1 MMPPAKATVAM
12 VTATEASVVPVV
24 VPMIPSHVG
33 VVVSLHAVLLP
44 TAVVVVVVAVVVVP
58 TAVAVV
64 DHDDAAAA
72 SAVHARHH
80 AHVHSHH
87 CAHHHASHHGATTA
101 HTLPRRRVGVTVT
114 ILRIRVRVD
123 NSRDDGRCRS
133 SSLRGWL
140 HHRLTV
146 RTNDWTAV
154 RSQNRDHRRR
164 CLRSLGDHHD
174 LAVRTN
180 DWATVWPY
188 LLHHH
193 RRCLWWHRRR
203 HHERLTINAKNGLAI
218 RSQLRNH
225 LRLRWGHHGL
235 LGRLNLLSSG
245 SLVVLLL
252 YKSYFSLIL
261 LVLIPHFLRWGLV
274 GHHNIQNLNQVT
286 AEGAR
291 HVADANTGDVWL
303 QDRSFGFG

>member
-1 MMPPAKATVAM
+1 MMSSAKATVVM
-12 VTATEASVVPVV
+12 VTAPEATVVTVV

-44 TAVVVVVVAVVVVP
+44 TAVVVVVVAVVVVS

-87 CAHHHASHHGATTA
+87 GAHHHASHHGATTA
-101 HTLPRRRVGVTVT
+101 HSHSRRRVGVTVT

-133 SSLRGWL
+133 SSLGGWL
-140 HHRLTV
+140 HHRLAV
-146 RTNDWTAV
+146 RTDDWTAV
-154 RSQNRDHRRR
+154 RSENRDHRW
-164 CLRSLGDHHD
+164 RSLGDHHD

-180 DWATVWPY
+180 DWTTVWPN

-203 HHERLTINAKNGLAI
+203 HHERVAINANNGLAI

-225 LRLRWGHHGL
+225 LRLRRGHHGL

-252 YKSYFSLIL
+252 HKSNFSLIL
-261 LVLIPHFLRWGLV
+261 LVLVPHFLRWGLN

-303 QDRSFGFG
+303 QDRGFGFG